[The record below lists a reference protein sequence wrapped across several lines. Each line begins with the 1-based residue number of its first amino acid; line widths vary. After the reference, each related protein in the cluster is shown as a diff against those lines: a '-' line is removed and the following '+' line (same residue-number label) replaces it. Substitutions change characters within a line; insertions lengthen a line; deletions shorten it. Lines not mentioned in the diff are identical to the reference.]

1 MSRFLVALLLAAA
14 TASASG
20 GARRTPLGRQVEA
33 YVAEA
38 ELVPL
43 PAPSETFLSAAAQGG
58 VMGWGS
64 FRLDV
69 WLPSLSG
76 TTISD
81 DSGNTMD
88 ADDLGVGD
96 AEVIVVPRALLSL
109 GGVGLLVD
117 AYRFQTEGD
126 GTVTGTFTFGGID
139 FTVNEDVHTDVD
151 ITNIRGLLTVPVVN
165 TDFLRISLLGGI
177 SYYDFNVTVTGEVSG
192 TGSVSAPVP
201 VPLVGV
207 LGQAKFG
214 PLLLELEVSGLT
226 ANYGDFDIS
235 YLDVQGSVGVQFLKI
250 VAVRAGY
257 RLVAIDGTI
266 EGLDVDGVLDGFF
279 VGASLNF

>member
-1 MSRFLVALLLAAA
+1 MSRFLLALLLAAA
-14 TASASG
+14 SAAAAD
-20 GARRTPLGRQVEA
+20 GARKTPVGRAVESYLAEVDLVPIPDASEA
-33 YVAEA
+33 Y
-38 ELVPL
+38 LC
-43 PAPSETFLSAAAQGG
+43 AAAQGG

-69 WLPSLSG
+69 WLPTLDGTLSDASG
-76 TTISD
+76 NSVDISD
-81 DSGNTMD
+81 DLG
-88 ADDLGVGD
+88 ADTTEGV
-96 AEVIVVPRALLSL
+96 VVPRALVSL
-109 GGVGLLVD
+109 GGIGFLVD

-126 GTVTGTFTFGGID
+126 GTLTGTFTFGGVT
-139 FTVNEDVHTDVD
+139 FTATEDVHVDVD
-151 ITNIRGLLTVPVVN
+151 FTNVRGLMTVPVFS
-165 TDFLRISLLGGI
+165 TDVLRISLLGGI
-177 SYYDFNVTVTGEVSG
+177 SYYDFNVTVTGQLSG

-235 YLDVQGSVGVQFLKI
+235 YLDLQASVGFQFLKI

-257 RLVAIDGTI
+257 RIVAIDGTL
-266 EGLDVDGVLDGFF
+266 EGYSVDGTLDGFF
-279 VGASLNF
+279 VGASVNF

>member
-1 MSRFLVALLLAAA
+1 MSRFLLALLLGAA
-14 TASASG
+14 TAFAAGDS
-20 GARRTPLGRQVEA
+20 RKTPVGREVDA

-38 ELVPL
+38 ELVPI
-43 PAPSETFLSAAAQGG
+43 PAPSDTFFSAAAQGG

-76 TTISD
+76 TEISD
-81 DSGNTMD
+81 NGGTTMN
-88 ADDLGVGD
+88 ADDLGVAD
-96 AEVIVVPRALLSL
+96 TEVVAVPRALLSL

-126 GTVTGTFTFGGID
+126 GTVTGTFNFGGVI
-139 FTVNEDVHTDVD
+139 FTLNEDVHTDVD
-151 ITNIRGLLTVPVVN
+151 ITNIRGLLTVPVFSTPV
-165 TDFLRISLLGGI
+165 LRISLLGGI
-177 SYYDFNVTVTGEVSG
+177 SYYDFNVTVTGETSG
-192 TGSVSAPVP
+192 TGSVTAPVP

-235 YLDVQGSVGVQFLKI
+235 YLDIQGSVGVQFLKI

-266 EGLDVDGVLDGFF
+266 EGLTVDGTLDGFF
-279 VGASLNF
+279 IGASLNF

>member
-1 MSRFLVALLLAAA
+1 MSRFLLALLLASAA
-14 TASASG
+14 ASAAG
-20 GARRTPLGRQVEA
+20 DARKTPLGREVEA
-33 YVAEA
+33 YVADA
-38 ELVPL
+38 ELVPMR
-43 PAPSETFLSAAAQGG
+43 APSDAFLSAAAQGG

-76 TTISD
+76 NMSD

-88 ADDLGVGD
+88 AQELGIDDP
-96 AEVIVVPRALLSL
+96 EVVAVPRALLSL
-109 GGVGLLVD
+109 GGVGLLID

-126 GTVTGTFTFGGID
+126 GTVTGTFNFGGVI
-139 FTVNEDVHTDVD
+139 FTLNEDVHTDVD
-151 ITNIRGLLTVPVVN
+151 ITNIRGLLTVPVFSTPV
-165 TDFLRISLLGGI
+165 LRISLLGGI
-177 SYYDFNVTVTGEVSG
+177 SYYDFNVTVTGDVSG
-192 TGSVSAPVP
+192 TGSVTAPVP

-207 LGQAKFG
+207 LGQGKFG

-235 YLDVQGSVGVQFLKI
+235 YLDVQASVGVQFLKI

-266 EGLDVDGVLDGFF
+266 EGLAVDGVLDGFF
-279 VGASLNF
+279 IGASLNF